1 MKFSIITPAK
11 QIDDFTKMA
20 IDSVQSQTIRSLFEH
35 IIIIDDQ
42 NSNLPENHK
51 YENYSIKYLRSKR
64 TMGPSSSRNEG
75 ISIAKG
81 EIICF
86 LDSDDLWT
94 KNYLQE
100 LEKIFDSKKEV
111 DAVSVGGYK
120 FGDNSSN
127 GLITTWQK
135 EGLLSRNA
143 ISWNAIGCPS
153 GFSFRYSLKKLAIFE
168 ENLRWCE
175 DYLFYLNLMKKPD
188 LQIYRSNDLNY
199 WYRISNTQV
208 THQPKRSMLENSRKV
223 FAEIFKQNIR
233 NSINFKYSI
242 NVYLQSKR
250 SFNKAIG
257 KIVLPYTILL
267 TIISPGWF
275 IGTMVKIL
283 KTKRQ

>member
-1 MKFSIITPAK
+1 MKFSVITPAK

-42 NSNLPENHK
+42 NSNLPENYK
-51 YENYSIKYLRSKR
+51 IENYSIKYLRSQR
-64 TMGPSSSRNEG
+64 TKGPSSSRNEG

-120 FGDNSSN
+120 FGDNTSN
-127 GLITTWQK
+127 GLITAWQK

-153 GFSFRYSLKKLAIFE
+153 GFSFRYSLKKFAIFE

-188 LQIYRSNDLNY
+188 LQIYRSNHLNY
-199 WYRISNTQV
+199 WYRISNIQV
-208 THQPKRSMLENSRKV
+208 THQPKRSMLDNSRKV
-223 FAEIFKQNIR
+223 FIDIFNKNIR
-233 NSINFKYSI
+233 NSINFKYSM

-275 IGTMVKIL
+275 IGTILKIL
-283 KTKRQ
+283 KTKRH